1 MEYIT
6 NANNARIVLK
16 IADAIHDNEAYLS
29 ELDGAAG
36 DGDHGVNMNKGFT
49 MAKENISE
57 NMSFSDALNI
67 LRKILMEEIGGS
79 MGPIYGT
86 MFTKIFRTIRKEEMI
101 TPEIFSLA
109 LDNATIGLM
118 DLGGAKVGDK
128 TLLDTLY
135 PAKESFKK
143 MLENGESFKNCLD
156 ALIIAAEDGKE
167 STKNMVAKVGRAAR
181 LGERSKG
188 HIDAGAA
195 SCCLILKNMA
205 EAMEEVLVS
214 E

>member
-156 ALIIAAEDGKE
+156 ALIIAFIA
-167 STKNMVAKVGRAAR
+167 VF
-181 LGERSKG
+181 
-188 HIDAGAA
+188 
-195 SCCLILKNMA
+195 
-205 EAMEEVLVS
+205 
-214 E
+214 